1 MKITLTELQRECR
14 LDFVKAERVLK
25 FLEQKKIDELDSQ
38 ANRAKTQVKQLLAD
52 IEDYKQT
59 FDLQHKRYVEA
70 NLYWQKATGRL
81 HTWNDLGELL
91 KFLMDR
97 IIKLETPTIIS
108 GEPFRVEKVDS
119 KQSV

>member
-1 MKITLTELQRECR
+1 MEKFIKERIETLDEKYCNLFTIY
-14 LDFVKAERVLK
+14 KGLK
-25 FLEQKKIDELDSQ
+25 KDIRQLIIDSSQLEP
-38 ANRAKTQVKQLLAD
+38 RVKQLLAD
-52 IEDYKQT
+52 VEDYKQT
-59 FDLQHKRYVEA
+59 FDLQHKRYIEA

-97 IIKLETPTIIS
+97 IVELETPKIIS